1 MCPRCFP
8 AADGR
13 FRCAED
19 MADLRTV
26 QVVEFG
32 AQHSTRD
39 DEERFKKSKVELDER
54 SAIDRRPEYR
64 GPPRHQMLAMTALS
78 YSGHTRPART
88 RRVACAAVDPG
99 QHRQHRQHH
108 ARRSLV
114 LSVPLLFL
122 GAAGGSRAEEPPAGG
137 PDSEGYAGGSGNE
150 TLNTC
155 SMNKPSCVSTMN
167 DDPAHF
173 VAPWEFE
180 SSIED
185 AVAKLCRVVEGG
197 EYDAPVTGISNL
209 DAAGYIAKSTVAVFS
224 DPFPKERGVLPER
237 PKVKRA
243 AQSSIVRFKGTVLE
257 RSQTP
262 GNSTY
267 VKIRLEGEGE
277 GSDPVETLDA
287 EFLFLAG
294 DSIVNVRAV
303 SVVQPEVDGT
313 KSGAFGLSMTQGLV
327 MDKNVARRRMET
339 LRRALGWSPATIL
352 TDWDPQFNA
361 EVPTIIEKI
370 FNPFAERNAYKPS
383 GIPYPQDN

>member
-1 MCPRCFP
+1 MN
-8 AADGR
+8 
-13 FRCAED
+13 
-19 MADLRTV
+19 
-26 QVVEFG
+26 
-32 AQHSTRD
+32 
-39 DEERFKKSKVELDER
+39 
-54 SAIDRRPEYR
+54 
-64 GPPRHQMLAMTALS
+64 ALS
-78 YSGHTRPART
+78 YRSHTLTVRS
-88 RRVACAAVDPG
+88 RRVACAAVES
-99 QHRQHRQHH
+99 HRF
-108 ARRSLV
+108 ARRSMLAG
-114 LSVPLLFL
+114 VPLLWL
-122 GAAGGSRAEEPPAGG
+122 GAAGGVRAEEPAAGG

-155 SMNKPSCVSTMN
+155 SMNKPSCVSTLN
-167 DDPAHF
+167 DDAEHF

-185 AVAKLCRVVEGG
+185 AVAKLCRVIEGG

-209 DAAGYIAKSTVAVFS
+209 DAAGYIAKSTIAVFS

-243 AQSSIVRFKGTVLE
+243 AQSSIVRFKGKVLE
-257 RSQTP
+257 KSQTP

-267 VKIRLEGEGE
+267 VKVRLEGE

-303 SVVQPEVDGT
+303 STVQPETDGT
-313 KSGAFGLSMTQGLV
+313 KSGKFGLSMTQGLV

-339 LRRALGWSPATIL
+339 LRRALNWTPATIL

-361 EVPTIIEKI
+361 EVPTIIEKV

-383 GIPYPQDN
+383 GIPYPSE